1 MNEKDMI
8 LRAMA
13 KPSPVKVPCKVQKKL
28 FPSAFENKDDPLY
41 KLVEPK
47 PVKKKKKKYISEWI
61 ASDFIRHLEQNL
73 LLYGIVLETSNLN
86 PNKTGIR
93 DSSWMNELYDKLVN
107 KLQHDMNNHV
117 LREYI
122 DWWCGSFARFKTG
135 QHLYVSSISS
145 DNDICNFVEIKQHK
159 HVLKSVEEVVIAD
172 ESISSMDVYKKFG
185 INRLLIEKGIVDSYR
200 VMSEVGQSAVF
211 SQISSALST
220 FSKSIFERV
229 MSITMSKTYNTK
241 DTVDFISISRRT
253 IKFHGLD
260 KKYGKIDYKE
270 FFNGDSSSEESIIV

>member
-1 MNEKDMI
+1 MNENDMI

-13 KPSPVKVPCKVQKKL
+13 KPSPVKVPSKVQKKL

-41 KLVEPK
+41 KLVETK
-47 PVKKKKKKYISEWI
+47 PIKKKKKKYISEWV

-73 LLYGIVLETSNLN
+73 LLYGIVLETSNIN
-86 PNKTGIR
+86 PDKTGIR
-93 DSSWMNELYDKLVN
+93 DSSWMNKLYDKLVD
-107 KLQHDMNNHV
+107 KLQNEMNNHV

-135 QHLYVSSISS
+135 QQLYISSISS
-145 DNDICNFVEIKQHK
+145 DSDISNFVEIKQHK
-159 HVLKSVEEVVIAD
+159 HTLKPVEEVITSD
-172 ESISSMDVYKKFG
+172 ENISPMDVYKKFG
-185 INRLLIEKGIVDSYR
+185 INRLLIEKGIVDSYK

-211 SQISSALST
+211 SQISSALCT

-229 MSITMSKTYNTK
+229 MSVTMSKTYSMK

-253 IKFHGLD
+253 IKFYGLD
-260 KKYGKIDYKE
+260 KKYGKINYKE
-270 FFNGDSSSEESIIV
+270 FFNGNSSSEESIIV